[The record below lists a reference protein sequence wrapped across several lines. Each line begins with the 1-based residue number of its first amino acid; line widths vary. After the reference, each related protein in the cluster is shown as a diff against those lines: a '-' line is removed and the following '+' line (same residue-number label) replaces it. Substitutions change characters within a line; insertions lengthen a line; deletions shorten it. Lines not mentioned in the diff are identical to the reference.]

1 MNDMPSEERPRNR
14 LLDWMLSIMFPILLG
29 TVGRIS
35 NTASRRLASFCAILF
50 RAFNWGGMKLIRA
63 NIAVAF
69 PEMNEKERNSL
80 AKRNVFHCIWNW
92 LDFIRLLKHPERV
105 GDFIEDIRIP
115 EDLTYPCI
123 MCIPHIGSWEL
134 LAQGVPHHM
143 HGGAAAVAA
152 LFPYPKLNEILARSR
167 TINGL
172 EIIPR
177 EGAVRGVFAA
187 LRKSINVGIL
197 IDQNLSPKHG
207 GLFVDFFGLPVP
219 TSPLPALAAMRRGVS
234 LASGACIRGENGKF
248 TIVVRNL
255 GKPGDDETAQQLT
268 QRIIAANEQMIRE
281 WPEQYTWLYKRW
293 FYTPVD
299 LEPERAA
306 RLPFYAKAPK
316 YSLSDNVEPR
326 IRKGAEQ

>member
-1 MNDMPSEERPRNR
+1 MPSEERAHNR

-29 TVGRIS
+29 TVGHLS
-35 NTASRRLASFCAILF
+35 NAGSRRLASFCAMMF

-69 PEMNEKERNSL
+69 PELSKKGRNSL
-80 AKRNVFHCIWNW
+80 AKKNVFNCVWNW
-92 LDFIRLLKHPERV
+92 IDFIRLLKHPERS
-105 GDFIEDIRIP
+105 GDFLEKISVP

-123 MCIPHIGSWEL
+123 VCIPHIGSWEL
-134 LAQGVPHHM
+134 FAQGIPHHIQ
-143 HGGAAAVAA
+143 GGAAAVAA
-152 LFPYPKLNEILARSR
+152 LFPYPKLNEILERSR

-187 LRKSINVGIL
+187 LRRNVNVGIL
-197 IDQNLSPKHG
+197 IDQNLSPRHG
-207 GLFVDFFGLPVP
+207 GVFVDFFGLPVP
-219 TSPLPALAAMRRGVS
+219 TSPLPALAAVRRGVA
-234 LASGACIRGENGKF
+234 LTSGACIRGENGRF
-248 TIVVRNL
+248 SIVIRNL
-255 GKPGDDETAQQLT
+255 GKPGAEETVQQIT
-268 QRIIAANEQMIRE
+268 QRIISANEQMIRE

-299 LEPERAA
+299 LAPELAA
-306 RLPFYAKAPK
+306 HLPFYAKAPK

-326 IRKGAEQ
+326 KTKVVEE